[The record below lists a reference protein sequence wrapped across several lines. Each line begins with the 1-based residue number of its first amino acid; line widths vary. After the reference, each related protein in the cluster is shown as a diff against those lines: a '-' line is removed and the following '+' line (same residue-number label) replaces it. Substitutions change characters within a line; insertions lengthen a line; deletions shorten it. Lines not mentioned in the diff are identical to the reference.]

1 MFVKQTVN
9 VIVSHTHYLE
19 EACWVEFLTSVN
31 ASICAHLWR
40 WLFQH
45 HPQEIK
51 WTFYRKWKLVSCPLI
66 SSKPFIQQERSWYWF
81 VRVVCFKKKF
91 ECILSG
97 NKKFCCKFCS
107 SVFSIFLT
115 VFIVFFCFRPNHYEE
130 WSISSEQNKSYLRP
144 FLFSLFKTS
153 SFLGWSNFKAL
164 ARFEISLHFLE
175 VPVFLELLSPV
186 PDKKRYEIQSWSISK

>member
-19 EACWVEFLTSVN
+19 EACWVAFLTSLN

-66 SSKPFIQQERSWYWF
+66 SSKPFIQQEHSWYWF
-81 VRVVCFKKKF
+81 VRVVCFKKKS
-91 ECILSG
+91 ECMLSG

-115 VFIVFFCFRPNHYEE
+115 VFIVFFLPSGQTITKNEASHRSRTNPICAH
-130 WSISSEQNKSYLRP
+130 SCSVCSKLR
-144 FLFSLFKTS
+144 
-153 SFLGWSNFKAL
+153 
-164 ARFEISLHFLE
+164 
-175 VPVFLELLSPV
+175 VFLDEAFSRHLPDLKSAFTFLKSLCFWSFFLLCRTRK
-186 PDKKRYEIQSWSISK
+186 DIRFN